1 MEKAKT
7 GIRDKSVCEVILSW
21 VCLLLRLAEQGVILL
36 QWMNFEVL
44 LLWNLQDKPAEEK
57 AADSSESV
65 SRLGAVQDHE
75 GIV

>member
-1 MEKAKT
+1 MWRRLKLASEINQFVKW
-7 GIRDKSVCEVILSW
+7 SSW

-65 SRLGAVQDHE
+65 SRLDAVQDHE

>member
-1 MEKAKT
+1 M
-7 GIRDKSVCEVILSW
+7 
-21 VCLLLRLAEQGVILL
+21 RLAEQGVILL

-44 LLWNLQDKPAEEK
+44 LLWNLQDNPAEEK

-65 SRLGAVQDHE
+65 SRLDAVQDHE

>member
-7 GIRDKSVCEVILSW
+7 GIRDTSVCEVILSW

-65 SRLGAVQDHE
+65 SRLDAVQDHE

>member
-1 MEKAKT
+1 MH
-7 GIRDKSVCEVILSW
+7 
-21 VCLLLRLAEQGVILL
+21 LAEQGVILL

-65 SRLGAVQDHE
+65 SRLDAVQDHE